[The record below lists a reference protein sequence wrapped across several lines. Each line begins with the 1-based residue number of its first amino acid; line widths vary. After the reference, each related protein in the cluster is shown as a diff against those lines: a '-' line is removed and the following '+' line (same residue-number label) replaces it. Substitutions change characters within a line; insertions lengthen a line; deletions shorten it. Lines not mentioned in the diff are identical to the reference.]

1 MILLF
6 LAINQVIETKKFQV
20 LMYAMFVTIMIRVHT
35 FPLFV
40 IRPMYLALRQFQKTL
55 VDVIKSRKA
64 TYNMR
69 ERYPDATPEEINSGD
84 NTCII
89 CREVCD

>member
-1 MILLF
+1 
-6 LAINQVIETKKFQV
+6 
-20 LMYAMFVTIMIRVHT
+20 MYAMFVTIMIRVHT

-69 ERYPDATPEEINSGD
+69 ERYPDATPEEISNGD
-84 NTCII
+84 STCII
-89 CREVCD
+89 CREVGLTSLDIVVNFKNII

>member
-1 MILLF
+1 
-6 LAINQVIETKKFQV
+6 
-20 LMYAMFVTIMIRVHT
+20 MYAMFVTIMIRVHT

-69 ERYPDATPEEINSGD
+69 ERYPDATPEEISNGD
-84 NTCII
+84 STCII
-89 CREVCD
+89 CREVGTT

>member
-1 MILLF
+1 
-6 LAINQVIETKKFQV
+6 
-20 LMYAMFVTIMIRVHT
+20 MFVTIMIRVHT

-69 ERYPDATPEEINSGD
+69 ERYPDATPEDINSGD

-89 CREVCD
+89 CREVWERFYRVTVGY